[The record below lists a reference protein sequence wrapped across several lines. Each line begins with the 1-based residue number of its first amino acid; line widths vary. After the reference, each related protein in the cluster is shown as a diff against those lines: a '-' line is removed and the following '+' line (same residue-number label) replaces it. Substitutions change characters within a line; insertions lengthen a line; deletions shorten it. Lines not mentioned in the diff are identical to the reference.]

1 MTTLPDFRQ
10 ISGGSLEKEEK
21 SRSSS
26 DATPNLDAL
35 LAVVDELSKSDGVD
49 PSTKSN
55 LAQVRILFRH
65 HLLSFLISLSSPKVA
80 ELRSSGWPEP
90 KKSVA
95 EEESASKKK
104 SHAIAI
110 TAPPDMKTPTSAA
123 AADKK
128 EDGDA
133 KKGDAKANAGNGQQP
148 VRFFFHCL
156 SIFL

>member
-1 MTTLPDFRQ
+1 M
-10 ISGGSLEKEEK
+10 
-21 SRSSS
+21 
-26 DATPNLDAL
+26 
-35 LAVVDELSKSDGVD
+35 
-49 PSTKSN
+49 
-55 LAQVRILFRH
+55 
-65 HLLSFLISLSSPKVA
+65 SSPKVA

-133 KKGDAKANAGNGQQP
+133 KKGDAKATANAGNGQQP
-148 VRFFFHCL
+148 VRCQSFFKLIIKCVKVAEFYY
-156 SIFL
+156 

>member
-1 MTTLPDFRQ
+1 M
-10 ISGGSLEKEEK
+10 
-21 SRSSS
+21 SS
-26 DATPNLDAL
+26 
-35 LAVVDELSKSDGVD
+35 
-49 PSTKSN
+49 
-55 LAQVRILFRH
+55 Q
-65 HLLSFLISLSSPKVA
+65 KVA

-110 TAPPDMKTPTSAA
+110 TAPPDMKAATASA

-133 KKGDAKANAGNGQQP
+133 KKGYAKAASNAGNGQQA
-148 VRFFFHCL
+148 VRPFFPCQ
-156 SIFL
+156 SIFFERLLN